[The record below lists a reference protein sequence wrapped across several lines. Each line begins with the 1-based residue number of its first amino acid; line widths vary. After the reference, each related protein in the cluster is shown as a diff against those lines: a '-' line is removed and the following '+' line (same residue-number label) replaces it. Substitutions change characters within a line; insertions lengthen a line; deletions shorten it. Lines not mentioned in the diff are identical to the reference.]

1 MYAFAFIPRV
11 VARSGSKKTTIRRTN
26 MTTTIPGISTSLDLV
41 PRVAPLLHLEQLI
54 ASGSHLILKGD
65 KSVVAR
71 KERGG
76 VREEL
81 DFGPRGRIV

>member
-1 MYAFAFIPRV
+1 
-11 VARSGSKKTTIRRTN
+11 
-26 MTTTIPGISTSLDLV
+26 MTGTAPGIPTSHDLL
-41 PRVAPLLHLEQLI
+41 PCVASLLHLEQLI

-81 DFGPRGRIV
+81 GFGPRGRIV